1 MNDRGQPRSE
11 GGPRLADRMLAARRA
26 RFVGRGA
33 ELDLFARALAA
44 DEPPFAVLHLVGP
57 GGIGKTTLL
66 QEFAGVAGRAGRP
79 VVHIDARHMEPLP
92 DHLLAALAQALG
104 VPAGTVTTL
113 AAHWPADG
121 ILIIDTVETIAALDA
136 WLRET
141 LLPHLPARALVV
153 LAGRH
158 TPAPAWSSDIEWAS
172 LTRVLA
178 LRNLPPEESQSYLA
192 LRGVDAAYHAQA
204 QAMTHGHPLALSL
217 VADACARS
225 HDAAFNLDHEPD
237 IVRTLLRKLFDEVP
251 SAQHRLAL
259 DACATIPAM
268 TEPGWRLRWAAT
280 TLMRSSRGWPG
291 SRSSS
296 TGRAACS
303 RTTWRARC
311 CTRTRAGA
319 IPSCVALNA
328 RLMAHLYERFQRA
341 QGVEQQRIW
350 FDLIYVQRYN
360 PGMRSFYS
368 WSEVHTVHAQP
379 IEPRDEAAILEM
391 TARHEGAASA
401 VVAAH
406 WLRRQPSAFLSFRDA
421 TGDLVAATAEDC
433 AADPALNPALEFMR
447 ARGPVRAGEQV
458 SYQRFWMGRD
468 DHQSGRATMNV
479 VAANASAYWTSHPTL
494 AWNFVATAD
503 PEHSRRCSPASTSGA
518 HRRPTSRS
526 AATATACSRTI
537 GAPSRSRSG
546 CRPRSNAPR
555 NMTRRLRR
563 CPRRRRCWCC
573 RRPTSPRRCGRR
585 CATTR
590 AATRWIATPCCAHG
604 YCRPSRRAGSHRR
617 IAGAAARGG
626 GHA

>member
-1 MNDRGQPRSE
+1 
-11 GGPRLADRMLAARRA
+11 MLAARRA

-44 DEPPFAVLHLVGP
+44 DEPPFAVLHVVGP

-158 TPAPAWSSDIEWAS
+158 TPAPAWSSDIEWAP

-225 HDAAFNLDHEPD
+225 HDAAFDLDHEPD
-237 IVRTLLRKLFDEVP
+237 IVRTLLQKLFDEVP

-268 TEPGWRLRWAAT
+268 TEPALAAALGCDDAHAIFEWVAGLSFIEHGPRGLFPHDLAREVLYADSRWRNPELR
-280 TLMRSSRGWPG
+280 
-291 SRSSS
+291 
-296 TGRAACS
+296 
-303 RTTWRARC
+303 RT
-311 CTRTRAGA
+311 
-319 IPSCVALNA
+319 LNA

-360 PGMRSFYS
+360 PGLRSFYS
-368 WSEVHTVHAQP
+368 WSDGAHGPCPTD
-379 IEPRDEAAILEM
+379 RAA
-391 TARHEGAASA
+391 
-401 VVAAH
+401 
-406 WLRRQPSAFLSFRDA
+406 RRG
-421 TGDLVAATAEDC
+421 GD
-433 AADPALNPALEFMR
+433 
-447 ARGPVRAGEQV
+447 
-458 SYQRFWMGRD
+458 SRD
-468 DHQSGRATMNV
+468 DG
-479 VAANASAYWTSHPTL
+479 TS
-494 AWNFVATAD
+494 
-503 PEHSRRCSPASTSGA
+503 
-518 HRRPTSRS
+518 
-526 AATATACSRTI
+526 
-537 GAPSRSRSG
+537 
-546 CRPRSNAPR
+546 
-555 NMTRRLRR
+555 
-563 CPRRRRCWCC
+563 
-573 RRPTSPRRCGRR
+573 
-585 CATTR
+585 
-590 AATRWIATPCCAHG
+590 
-604 YCRPSRRAGSHRR
+604 
-617 IAGAAARGG
+617 
-626 GHA
+626 